1 MSDSTI
7 SMDRGGL
14 SALRRAVPFFQK
26 YGLYIFLVILLIV
39 AFLVSPHFFSPRNIQ
54 NLLTDGAPLGM
65 AALGQT
71 FVILTAGLDL
81 SVGSLMS
88 TVAVIATS
96 IRPDNAM
103 ILPIFL
109 ISIGFGAL
117 VGFVN
122 GWLVTKRKVS
132 PFLATLAT
140 MIVLQGIRFAYTKGA
155 PLSGHLPPGFR
166 VLGTGTLLSI
176 PINLLALAFLI
187 LVFALLLYRA
197 SYGRKLY
204 LVGGNPR
211 AAFLSGIHSDRIII
225 TAYMICSILASI
237 AGLFLVGYVGSV
249 DNWVG
254 RGYELDSIAAVMMG
268 GASFKG
274 GKGGVFGSLAGVL
287 VLIVIYNLVLLL
299 GFPIQA
305 QLVVKG
311 LVIILAAS
319 FYLTRSV

>member
-1 MSDSTI
+1 MSDSPI
-7 SMDRGGL
+7 SVDRGGL
-14 SALRRAVPFFQK
+14 SALRRAIPFFQK
-26 YGLYIFLVILLIV
+26 YGLYVFLILLLIV
-39 AFLVSPHFFSPRNIQ
+39 AFSVSPNFFSPRNIQ

-155 PLSGHLPPGFR
+155 PLSGSLPPGFR
-166 VLGTGTLLSI
+166 VLGTGTLFSI
-176 PINLLALAFLI
+176 PVNLVALAFLI
-187 LVFALLLYRA
+187 LVFAILLYRS

-225 TAYMICSILASI
+225 AAYMICSILASI

-254 RGYELDSIAAVMMG
+254 NGYELDSIAAVMMG

-274 GKGGVFGSLAGVL
+274 GKGGIFGSLAGVV

-319 FYLTRSV
+319 FYLTRSY

>member
-1 MSDSTI
+1 MSDTSVSI
-7 SMDRGGL
+7 NEGRFSGIH
-14 SALRRAVPFFQK
+14 RAIPFFQK
-26 YGLYIFLVILLIV
+26 YGLYIFLVFLLTIAV
-39 AFLVSPHFFSPRNIQ
+39 AVSPPFISLRNIQ
-54 NLLTDGAPLGM
+54 NLLTEGAPLGM

-96 IRPDNAM
+96 IKPDDA
-103 ILPIFL
+103 
-109 ISIGFGAL
+109 
-117 VGFVN
+117 
-122 GWLVTKRKVS
+122 VS

-140 MIVLQGIRFAYTKGA
+140 MIVLQGVRFAYTKGA

-166 VLGTGTLLSI
+166 VLGAGSLMSI
-176 PINLLALAFLI
+176 PINLIALAILI
-187 LVFALLLYRA
+187 AIFAILLYRS

-211 AAFLSGIHSDRIII
+211 AAFLSGIHSDHIII
-225 TAYMICSILASI
+225 AAYMICSILASI

-268 GASFKG
+268 GASFQG
-274 GKGGVFGSLAGVL
+274 GKGGIFGSLAGVL

-319 FYLTRSV
+319 FYLTHNY

>member
-1 MSDSTI
+1 MSDTSV
-7 SMDRGGL
+7 SMNEGRFSGIH
-14 SALRRAVPFFQK
+14 RAIPFFQK
-26 YGLYIFLVILLIV
+26 YGLYIFLVFLLTIAV
-39 AFLVSPHFFSPRNIQ
+39 AVSPPFISLRNIQ
-54 NLLTDGAPLGM
+54 NLLTEGAPLGM

-96 IRPDNAM
+96 IKPDDAM
-103 ILPIFL
+103 IVPIFL
-109 ISIGFGAL
+109 VCILFGAM
-117 VGFVN
+117 VGFIN

-140 MIVLQGIRFAYTKGA
+140 MIVLQGVRFAYTKGA

-166 VLGTGTLLSI
+166 VLGAGSLMSI
-176 PINLLALAFLI
+176 PINLIALAILI
-187 LVFALLLYRA
+187 TIFAILLYRS

-211 AAFLSGIHSDRIII
+211 AAFLSGIHSDHIII
-225 TAYMICSILASI
+225 AAYMICSILASI

-268 GASFKG
+268 GASFQG
-274 GKGGVFGSLAGVL
+274 GKGGIFGSLAGVL

-319 FYLTRSV
+319 FYLTHNY

>member
-7 SMDRGGL
+7 GMDKGEL
-14 SALRRAVPFFQK
+14 SALSRAVPFFQK
-26 YGLYIFLVILLIV
+26 CGLYIFLIILLIV
-39 AFLVSPHFFSPRNIQ
+39 AFSVSPHFFSPRNIQ

-96 IRPDNAM
+96 IKPDNAM

-109 ISIGFGAL
+109 ISIAFGGL

-140 MIVLQGIRFAYTKGA
+140 MIVLQGVRFAYTKGA
-155 PLSGHLPPGFR
+155 PLSGQLPPGFR

-176 PINLLALAFLI
+176 PINLVALGFLI
-187 LVFALLLYRA
+187 LVFAILLYRS

-225 TAYMICSILASI
+225 AAYMICSILASI

-274 GKGGVFGSLAGVL
+274 GKGGIFGSIAGVL

-319 FYLTRSV
+319 FYLTRSA

>member
-1 MSDSTI
+1 MSHTTTSVDS
-7 SMDRGGL
+7 
-14 SALRRAVPFFQK
+14 RRTSWLHEAKPFFQK
-26 YGLYIFLVILLIV
+26 YGLYVFLILLLLIAV
-39 AFLVSPHFFSPRNIQ
+39 VVSPPFLSPRNIQ
-54 NLLTDGAPLGM
+54 NLLTEGAPLGM

-71 FVILTAGLDL
+71 FVVLTAGLDL

-88 TVAVIATS
+88 SVAVIATS
-96 IRPDNAM
+96 ISPDNVM

-109 ISIGFGAL
+109 IAIAFGTL

-140 MIVLQGIRFAYTKGA
+140 MIVLQGLRFAWTKGA

-176 PINLLALAFLI
+176 PVNLWVLGFLI
-187 LVFALLLYRA
+187 FVFAIVLYR
-197 SYGRKLY
+197 STYGRKLY

-211 AAFLSGIHSDRIII
+211 AAFLSGIHADRVII
-225 TAYMICSILASI
+225 TAYIICAVLASI

-254 RGYELDSIAAVMMG
+254 KGYELDSIAAVMMG
-268 GASFKG
+268 GASFQG
-274 GKGGVFGSLAGVL
+274 GKGGIFGSMAGVL

-299 GFPIQA
+299 GFPIQT
-305 QLVVKG
+305 QLILKG

-319 FYLTRSV
+319 FYLTRSD